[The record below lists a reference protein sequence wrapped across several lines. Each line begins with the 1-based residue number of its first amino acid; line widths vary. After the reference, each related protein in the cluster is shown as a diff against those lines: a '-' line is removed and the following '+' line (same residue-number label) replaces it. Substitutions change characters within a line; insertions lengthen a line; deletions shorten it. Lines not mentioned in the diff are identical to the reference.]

1 MSWSG
6 SWPGA
11 TRAPSAPCSALP
23 RPARLRT
30 LAVAATLLFGSL
42 RPAPVAHAA
51 APVFWLQARA
61 DDATEHAL
69 RRAVEQPSRDARLQ
83 ALRALAAEAEGTL
96 GGGLARLAAGL
107 ELVEADRGAEAIPL
121 LRHADVQRT
130 AVTDR
135 ALWALGGAFAA
146 TRDWGQAARAYLELI
161 GTQPASPYLCSGL
174 YEGGDALAAGGR
186 GDEAVPLL
194 ERMLKE
200 CPGRQ
205 PEALLRLGSI
215 HERRGD
221 KRAAAAAYFRLE
233 GDHPA
238 AEESRLAS
246 ARLRVLSAFAP
257 EAPAGHRDAR
267 DLARARALVQA
278 GRHREALPIAQG
290 LIKRRLTPDQAGEA
304 RVIAARALIAR
315 DRDRQADPLL
325 AAVPAGS
332 AAAPEAAFL
341 RARITHR
348 RSGSVGAYETVVRR
362 FPGTEWAEEALVT
375 MAHLTSRDGRDAD
388 AVPYYRRLLE
398 SFPGGR
404 YVERSVWAVGWSD
417 FQAGRYAQAAERFE
431 GAVGQTPYET
441 FESRFL
447 YWAGRARAA
456 MGQAPLARALYEE
469 TVRRFKHLYHGQR
482 AAEALDRVRTG
493 ASSTH
498 PASAP
503 PSPGPVQVAEPSRTR
518 VRQWLL
524 IDRFA
529 EAADELRTVPATAQ
543 VHATL
548 AWLDWRRG
556 ALRPA
561 INSLRRAYPEW
572 MSANG
577 DAMPD
582 PAWRILYPVEY
593 EEMLVEAARR
603 ESLDPALLAGIIWQE
618 STFDPRAVSVAGAR
632 GLMQI
637 LPTTG
642 RSLARSLGVRYRGE
656 STLFDPETA
665 LRLGARYFRRML
677 DAFGGRVERALAA
690 YNAGPGRVGVW
701 ASARPEASAEEFIE
715 GIPYPETRGYVMGI
729 LSHREHYRR
738 LYGLTPE
745 TVSAPAGADSG
756 TR

>member
-1 MSWSG
+1 
-6 SWPGA
+6 
-11 TRAPSAPCSALP
+11 
-23 RPARLRT
+23 LRT
-30 LAVAATLLFGSL
+30 LAVAAALLLGSL
-42 RPAPVAHAA
+42 RPAPVARAA
-51 APVFWLQARA
+51 APAFWLQARA
-61 DDATEHAL
+61 DGATEQAL

-83 ALRALAAEAEGTL
+83 ALRAVSADAEGTL
-96 GGGLARLAAGL
+96 VGGLARMAAGL
-107 ELVEADRGAEAIPL
+107 ELVDAGRAAEAIPL

-135 ALWALGGAFAA
+135 AFSALGGALAA
-146 TRDWGQAARAYLELI
+146 ARDWGAAARAYLEVVENH
-161 GTQPASPYLCSGL
+161 PASPYLCSSL
-174 YEGGDALAAGGR
+174 YEGGDALAASGR
-186 GDEAVPLL
+186 GDDAVPLL

-200 CPGRQ
+200 CPSRQ
-205 PEALLRLGSI
+205 PEALMRLGSI

-221 KRAAAAAYFRLE
+221 KRAAAAVFFRLE
-233 GDHPA
+233 GEHPA

-246 ARLRVLSAFAP
+246 ARLRALSAFAP
-257 EAPAGHRDAR
+257 AAPAGHREAR
-267 DLARARALVQA
+267 DLIRARALIQA
-278 GRHREALPIAQG
+278 GRHREALPIAQA
-290 LIKRRLTPDQAGEA
+290 LIGGRLTPDQSGEA
-304 RVIAARALIAR
+304 RVIAGRALIER

-325 AAVPAGS
+325 AGVPAGS

-341 RARITHR
+341 RARIAHR
-348 RSGSVGAYETVVRR
+348 RGGSLAGYESVVSRY
-362 FPGTEWAEEALVT
+362 PGTPWAEEALVT
-375 MAHLTSRDGRDAD
+375 MAHLTSRDGLDAD

-398 SFPGGR
+398 AFPGGR

-417 FQAGRYAQAAERFE
+417 FQAGRHAQAAERFE
-431 GAVGQTPYET
+431 GAAGQTPYET
-441 FESRFL
+441 YESRFL

-456 MGQAPLARALYEE
+456 MGQAPLARSLYEE

-482 AAEALDRVRTG
+482 AAEALDHVRTG

-503 PSPGPVQVAEPSRTR
+503 PTPGPMQVAEPSRTR
-518 VRQWLL
+518 VQQWLL

-561 INSLRRAYPEW
+561 IASLRRAYPEW
-572 MSANG
+572 MSADG

-593 EEMLVEAARR
+593 EELLVDAARR
-603 ESLDPALLAGIIWQE
+603 EGLDPALLAGIIWQE

-642 RSLARSLGVRYRGE
+642 RSLARSIGVPYRGE
-656 STLFDPETA
+656 STLFDPATA

-690 YNAGPGRVGVW
+690 YNAGPGRAGVW
-701 ASARPEASAEEFIE
+701 ASARPQATAEEFIE

-738 LYGLTPE
+738 LYGLTPQ
-745 TVSAPAGADSG
+745 TLSAPAAADSG